1 MLVIDVICSDPE
13 CGEEEFQL
21 WTEDLDAVEGV
32 ACACGHSVVA
42 LRVAEYRPELP
53 IRLTRAAARE
63 PRPIA
68 A

>member
-1 MLVIDVICSDPE
+1 MLVIDVACSDPGCE
-13 CGEEEFQL
+13 EEEFQV
-21 WTEDLDAVEGV
+21 WTEDLDEAEGV

-53 IRLTRAAARE
+53 IRLTRAVARE
-63 PRPIA
+63 RRPIA